1 MKSSSERRRA
11 IIARPSTPSTS
22 TNYATTTT
30 TTAKPERTTSSR
42 QIPAATAPSARTPP
56 RSLLPSKLVAALNN
70 TAYWAPPDGS
80 THIPTHT
87 ESSEARHGPEYLTRA
102 RAHLALNRT
111 RPQQRGLCQMDPLTY
126 MHTPPK

>member
-11 IIARPSTPSTS
+11 IIARPSTPNTS
-22 TNYATTTT
+22 TNQPPPP
-30 TTAKPERTTSSR
+30 PERTTSSR
-42 QIPAATAPSARTPP
+42 QIPAARAPSARTPP
-56 RSLLPSKLVAALNN
+56 RSLLPSKPVAALNN

-87 ESSEARHGPEYLTRA
+87 ESSEARHGPEYTTRA

-111 RPQQRGLCQMDPLTY
+111 RPQHQGLGQRDPLTY